1 MKRTISGMMCAG
13 SLAHNRRAFIAENV
27 DADRTHLNVKYYDE
41 NLRKVYHELFNEAI
55 ERYNA
60 VQKRNDRKITDYYEK
75 IRQGK
80 QEKLFHE
87 MIIQIGNKD
96 DMSSDTA
103 EGEMAAKILD
113 EYMKDFQQRN
123 PTLRVFNCYL
133 HMDEATPHLHID
145 FVPYI
150 SGWKGKGL
158 DTKVSLKQALA
169 SLGFKGGTKH
179 DSEWNQWINH
189 EKEVLAGV
197 MERHGIEWEK
207 KGTHEEHLSVYDYK
221 KKMRSEEVKALEKE
235 NALLKV
241 QNESLIGQMV
251 ESRADIKIL
260 EQTKADAEKA
270 VEEAKDRADHAEK
283 EAEKHEKRLEN
294 LKPIIDSMNAETADF
309 KEKIEEQLP
318 QAGTLELA
326 SSYREKKAKPLFIR
340 MKNKIAS
347 LAVRVEQ
354 VTQKLTNARI
364 EIKILKREKKSL
376 QAENSI
382 LIEKNKELQEENAM
396 LKSIAIMF
404 DRVVRVM
411 GEDTVF
417 LAVRKDEE
425 REKFENRK
433 KEQPEKEQSILKR
446 LEIAKQN
453 VSAREEDKINSKT
466 KKWNMER

>member
-1 MKRTISGMMCAG
+1 M
-13 SLAHNRRAFIAENV
+13 
-27 DADRTHLNVKYYDE
+27 
-41 NLRKVYHELFNEAI
+41 
-55 ERYNA
+55 
-60 VQKRNDRKITDYYEK
+60 
-75 IRQGK
+75 
-80 QEKLFHE
+80 
-87 MIIQIGNKD
+87 
-96 DMSSDTA
+96 
-103 EGEMAAKILD
+103 
-113 EYMKDFQQRN
+113 
-123 PTLRVFNCYL
+123 
-133 HMDEATPHLHID
+133 
-145 FVPYI
+145 
-150 SGWKGKGL
+150 

-221 KKMRSEEVKALEKE
+221 KKVRSEEVKALEKE
-235 NALLKV
+235 NALLTV

-376 QAENSI
+376 QEENSI
-382 LIEKNKELQEENAM
+382 LIEKNKELQEENAV

-433 KEQPEKEQSILKR
+433 KEQPEKEQSVLKR
-446 LEIAKQN
+446 LEIAKQT
-453 VSAREEDKINSKT
+453 VAVREEDKIKSKP

>member
-1 MKRTISGMMCAG
+1 M
-13 SLAHNRRAFIAENV
+13 
-27 DADRTHLNVKYYDE
+27 
-41 NLRKVYHELFNEAI
+41 
-55 ERYNA
+55 
-60 VQKRNDRKITDYYEK
+60 
-75 IRQGK
+75 
-80 QEKLFHE
+80 
-87 MIIQIGNKD
+87 
-96 DMSSDTA
+96 
-103 EGEMAAKILD
+103 
-113 EYMKDFQQRN
+113 
-123 PTLRVFNCYL
+123 
-133 HMDEATPHLHID
+133 
-145 FVPYI
+145 
-150 SGWKGKGL
+150 
-158 DTKVSLKQALA
+158 
-169 SLGFKGGTKH
+169 
-179 DSEWNQWINH
+179 
-189 EKEVLAGV
+189 
-197 MERHGIEWEK
+197 
-207 KGTHEEHLSVYDYK
+207 SVYDYK
-221 KKMRSEEVKALEKE
+221 KKVRSEEVKALEKE
-235 NALLKV
+235 NALLTV

-376 QAENSI
+376 QEENSI
-382 LIEKNKELQEENAM
+382 LIEKNKELQEENAV

-417 LAVRKDEE
+417 LAVRKTLSFWFLGVVSK
-425 REKFENRK
+425 R
-433 KEQPEKEQSILKR
+433 ILC
-446 LEIAKQN
+446 
-453 VSAREEDKINSKT
+453 NSS
-466 KKWNMER
+466 NLFSSLPM